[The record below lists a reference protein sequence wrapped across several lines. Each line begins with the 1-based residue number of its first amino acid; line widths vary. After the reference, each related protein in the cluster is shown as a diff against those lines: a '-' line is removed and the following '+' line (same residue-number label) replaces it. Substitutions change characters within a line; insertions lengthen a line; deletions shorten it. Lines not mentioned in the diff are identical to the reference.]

1 MTQAVCIHC
10 GSMKLGAVNSC
21 NSCGFQPSS
30 DDEIIRSVAMS
41 DHYFKIDILENMGQ
55 IIRSGQ
61 EVTIE
66 EDFYRKLQA
75 GLRKLQG
82 KPTLGNE
89 KKSFWSRLFGGSKN
103 KETITDKKSSTKQTS
118 NQNIEWVF
126 VAERFSGDVI
136 QLIGRKRIVE
146 IEDVV
151 FGLVLVTAKIN
162 GWQGGNEFFDII
174 GKKGIL
180 REIKN
185 NMSVDE
191 EYAVELGIKYY
202 DFIKKNTDGEGNR
215 GDLDE
220 DFLRICAEGGFH
232 IKK

>member
-10 GSMKLGAVNSC
+10 GSMKFGAVNLC
-21 NSCGFQPSS
+21 NSCGFRPSS
-30 DDEIIRSVAMS
+30 EDEIIRSVAMS
-41 DHYFKIDILENMGQ
+41 DHYFKIDILEDTGQ
-55 IIRSGQ
+55 KIRSGQ
-61 EVTIE
+61 EVTIDE
-66 EDFYRKLQA
+66 NFYRMLQTE
-75 GLRKLQG
+75 LRKLQG

-89 KKSFWSRLFGGSKN
+89 KKSFWSRLFGGN
-103 KETITDKKSSTKQTS
+103 KKIEATIDEKSVTKQKH
-118 NQNIEWVF
+118 NQNIEWIF
-126 VAERFSGDVI
+126 VAERFEGNVM

-146 IEDVV
+146 IEDIV

-162 GWQGGNEFFDII
+162 GWQGGDEFFDIV

-220 DFLRICAEGGFH
+220 NFLRICAEGGFY